1 MSLFTPEEFE
11 YLQSQRLGRMATAG
25 RDHEPDSVPVRLRY
39 NPDTDT
45 IDIGGH
51 QFAKRDRS
59 SGRDA
64 RGGRSQTPN
73 SGHPTDAAETRR

>member
-1 MSLFTPEEFE
+1 LSLFTPEELE
-11 YLQSQRLGRMATAG
+11 YLQSQRLGRMAAAG
-25 RDHEPDSVPVRLRY
+25 PDHQPHVVPVRFRY

-51 QFAKRDRS
+51 QFAKRDWG

-64 RGGRSQTPN
+64 RAGRSQTPN
-73 SGHPTDAAETRR
+73 SGQPTDVTETRR